1 MIANA
6 LPSLPFSSSLNTF
19 KSTASPQSSDLKQY
33 EKNER
38 NNVEA
43 QQKNNSSKN
52 TLLVMGILGGVFALG
67 TTVVLLKMRKS
78 LVKPNPQN
86 FEPDIKWNGTSQ
98 PSPPPDRTSDFK
110 SHKEDSSRVRDINN
124 SPSSPKITWAVN
136 IRDRIRDALF
146 SKRTPSKNLQAEIK
160 WQDITDLHSPLEKKM
175 KEISQICQSVMK
187 AGNEGVSCHTMATLN
202 ALRLYN
208 HITPHKTPEVQ
219 KRLDAILRGTPREAK
234 NRAFRFFKE
243 AMPNGWGNTITS
255 DGCFPDHSKFATTL
269 VPHFLSR
276 YAFDQ
281 VSYTAHTFVGVVG
294 HDIAQILEGLA
305 EGHVGTLIGSPWRG
319 THVVSLVG
327 IHENKEGELRQA
339 IDLLKSSADLSEYRH
354 SLQDVKI
361 LIYDQLNPN
370 PTVEALPLNELLQE
384 NNQFFFH
391 LFKNPYQPSE
401 KWEKMYDNS
410 SANFL
415 SPTFHTRFMQIGDR
429 IFNES

>member
-78 LVKPNPQN
+78 LVKPNPQ
-86 FEPDIKWNGTSQ
+86 
-98 PSPPPDRTSDFK
+98 
-110 SHKEDSSRVRDINN
+110 
-124 SPSSPKITWAVN
+124 
-136 IRDRIRDALF
+136 
-146 SKRTPSKNLQAEIK
+146 NLQAEIK

-255 DGCFPDHSKFATTL
+255 DGRFPDHSKFATTL